1 MGEAGFDLNA
11 LKGEG
16 TMKHHRLIS
25 VQCRFLPV
33 FLLIYAIAGYGQP
46 PVAVADGYAAGTTG
60 GAGGTTTTVT
70 NAAAFKSACES
81 GSPMIVVVQGN
92 LGDVGQIK
100 CKSDKTII
108 GKDTTAGFTGNL
120 ACSEVSNI
128 IVQNLHV
135 ANPNSIGTADGIEA
149 STSCT
154 KIFVTKCTFTDC
166 ADGSFDIKRGSD
178 FLTVSWC
185 RFRYPTISGH
195 NFPNLLGHD
204 DANAS
209 QDRGKLHITMHHN
222 WYDAGCDQRMPRVR
236 FGTVHVYNNFY
247 GCANNSYCIGT
258 GVECHIRVE
267 SCSFENVN
275 NPWNDINGMA
285 NGGEIG
291 WNNLKLLQA
300 TQPTYA
306 PNKWPVFTPSYTFV
320 MDKVDDIKGLVTD
333 RVYGAGNRLS
343 RSTVATA
350 PHLAPGTLKRNKDSE
365 GPGGAMLPVFDYSGK
380 RVAYLESGEIDGRL
394 PSGCYLVKP
403 IDVNQGALKRIV
415 TVGKR

>member
-1 MGEAGFDLNA
+1 
-11 LKGEG
+11 
-16 TMKHHRLIS
+16 
-25 VQCRFLPV
+25 LPV
-33 FLLIYAIAGYGQP
+33 FILVCAIANYGQL

-70 NAAAFKSACES
+70 GAAAFKSACES

-100 CKSDKTII
+100 CASNKTII

-120 ACSEVSNI
+120 ACSGVSNI
-128 IVQNLHV
+128 IVQNLNI

-149 STSCT
+149 SSSCT
-154 KIFVTKCTFTDC
+154 GIFVTKCTFSDC

-222 WYDAGCDQRMPRVR
+222 WYDAGSDQRMPRVR

-267 SCSFENVN
+267 TCSFENVN
-275 NPWNDINGMA
+275 KPWNDMDGMA

-291 WNNLKLLQA
+291 WNSCKFVQA
-300 TQPTYA
+300 AIPTYA
-306 PNKWPVFTPSYTFV
+306 PNKWPVFTPSYSFV

-333 RVYGAGNRLS
+333 RTYGAGNRLS
-343 RSTVATA
+343 RPTVEIISNAAQSLLNSNRGIEFTGSA
-350 PHLAPGTLKRNKDSE
+350 LLQ
-365 GPGGAMLPVFDYSGK
+365 LFDCSGK
-380 RVAYLESGEIDGRL
+380 RVACLQSSHPESTIKNSCL
-394 PSGCYLVKP
+394 PSGFYLVKTSGF
-403 IDVNQGALKRIV
+403 NQGRRLTV
-415 TVGKR
+415 TRK

>member
-1 MGEAGFDLNA
+1 
-11 LKGEG
+11 
-16 TMKHHRLIS
+16 
-25 VQCRFLPV
+25 VPV
-33 FLLIYAIAGYGQP
+33 FILVCAIANYGQL

-70 NAAAFKSACES
+70 GAAAFKSACES

-100 CKSDKTII
+100 CASNKTII

-120 ACSEVSNI
+120 ACSGVSNI
-128 IVQNLHV
+128 IVQNLNI
-135 ANPNSIGTADGIEA
+135 ANPNSMGTADGIEA
-149 STSCT
+149 SSSCT
-154 KIFVTKCTFTDC
+154 KIFVTKCTFSDC

-222 WYDAGCDQRMPRVR
+222 WYDAGSDQRMPRVR

-267 SCSFENVN
+267 TCSFENVN
-275 NPWNDINGMA
+275 KPWNDMDGMA

-291 WNNLKLLQA
+291 WNNCKFVQA
-300 TQPTYA
+300 AIPTYA
-306 PNKWPVFTPSYTFV
+306 PNKWPVFTPSYNFV

-333 RVYGAGNRLS
+333 RTYGAGNRLS
-343 RSTVATA
+343 RPTVEIISNAAQSLLNSNRSIEFTGSA
-350 PHLAPGTLKRNKDSE
+350 LLQ
-365 GPGGAMLPVFDYSGK
+365 LFDCSGK
-380 RVAYLESGEIDGRL
+380 RVAYLQSPDPQTTIKNSCL
-394 PSGCYLVKP
+394 PSGFYLVKSSGF
-403 IDVNQGALKRIV
+403 NQGTRRMV
-415 TVGKR
+415 TRK